1 MDKSKQLEQSI
12 QERITNAQRIVV
24 KVGTNVIMRDDGAVA
39 LGRIYNLIE
48 SLANL
53 RKQGKDVLLVS
64 SGAVGLGAQRL
75 KLDKKPKQLNLKQA
89 CAAIG
94 QGRLMAIYEDAFEK
108 LGIVVAQVL
117 LTEDDFTNRFR
128 YINLQA
134 TLTKLLELGVIPIIN
149 ENDTVSTLE
158 LERALLEDSKTHTPV
173 FGDNDKL
180 SALVMSKILADLLVI
195 VSDVDGLY
203 TSNPKKDKEA
213 KIIPVVYKITPEIES
228 IAEGASDRGRGGM
241 KTKVE
246 AAKIATNSG
255 GMAIIASGKILGV
268 LERIF
273 AGEVIGTVFLPAAQ
287 LSSKKRWIAYASA
300 LSGTLVINEG
310 AKLAL
315 LNKKASLLS
324 AGVIK
329 LEGSFEQGEVVSIND
344 EMGVEFARGIV
355 NYSSQ
360 DAAKLIGIHSD
371 NIEYLVNQKN
381 HDALVTRD
389 NIVILT

>member
-1 MDKSKQLEQSI
+1 MPEKLEPSIHSKI
-12 QERITNAQRIVV
+12 ANAQRIVV

-75 KLDKKPKQLNLKQA
+75 SLDKKPKQLNLKQA

-134 TLTKLLELGVIPIIN
+134 TLDKLLELGVIPIIN

-158 LERALLEDSKTHTPV
+158 LERSLSEDSKTHAPV

-180 SALVMSKILADLLVI
+180 SALVMSKVLADLLVI
-195 VSDVDGLY
+195 ISDVEGLY
-203 TSNPKKDKEA
+203 TGNPKKDKNA
-213 KIIPVVYKITPEIES
+213 KLIPVVHKITPEIES

-246 AAKIATNSG
+246 AAKIAVNSG
-255 GMAIIASGKILGV
+255 GIAVIASGKILGV
-268 LERIF
+268 LDRIF
-273 AGEVIGTVFLPAAQ
+273 AGETIGTVFLPISQ
-287 LSSKKRWIAYASA
+287 LSSKKRWIAYASS
-300 LSGTLVINEG
+300 LSGQLTVNEG
-310 AKLAL
+310 AKIAL
-315 LNKKASLLS
+315 LNKKASLLA
-324 AGVIK
+324 AGVVK
-329 LEGSFEQGEVVSIND
+329 LEGDFKRGEVVNISD
-344 EMGVEFARGIV
+344 ETGVEFARGVV

-360 DAAKLIGIHSD
+360 EVSKLIGIHSD

-381 HDALVTRD
+381 HDALITRD

>member
-1 MDKSKQLEQSI
+1 MDKPKQLEESI
-12 QERITNAQRIVV
+12 KDRITKAQRIVV

-48 SLANL
+48 SIANL

-64 SGAVGLGAQRL
+64 SGAVGLGAQKL
-75 KLDKKPKQLNLKQA
+75 QLDKKPRQLNLKQA

-94 QGRLMAIYEDAFEK
+94 QGRLMSIYEDAFEK
-108 LGIVVAQVL
+108 LGVVVAQVL

-134 TLTKLLELGVIPIIN
+134 TLTKLLELGVVPIIN

-158 LERALLEDSKTHTPV
+158 LERISLDDSKTHPPV

-195 VSDVDGLY
+195 ISDVDGLY
-203 TSNPKKDKEA
+203 SSNPKKDKEA
-213 KIIPVVYKITPEIES
+213 KLIPVVNKITPEIES

-246 AAKIATNSG
+246 AAKIAINSG

-273 AGEVIGTVFLPAAQ
+273 AGEAIGTVFLPAAQ

-300 LSGTLVINEG
+300 LSGSLVINEG
-310 AKLAL
+310 AKGAL
-315 LNKKASLLS
+315 LNKKASLLP
-324 AGVIK
+324 AGVVK
-329 LEGSFEQGEVVSIND
+329 LEGSFKQGEVVSIND
-344 EMGVEFARGIV
+344 EMGIEFARGIV

-381 HDALVTRD
+381 YDALVTRD

>member
-1 MDKSKQLEQSI
+1 MDKLEQSI
-12 QERITNAQRIVV
+12 HASITNAQRIVV
-24 KVGTNVIMRDDGAVA
+24 KVGTNVIMREDGAVA

-75 KLDKKPKQLNLKQA
+75 MLDKKPKQLNLKQA

-108 LGIVVAQVL
+108 LGVVVAQVL
-117 LTEDDFTNRFR
+117 LTEDDFTNRNR

-134 TLTKLLELGVIPIIN
+134 TLTKLLELGVIPVIN

-158 LERALLEDSKTHTPV
+158 LERALSEESKAHTPV

-180 SALVMSKILADLLVI
+180 SALVMSKILADLLII

-203 TSNPKKDKEA
+203 TSNPKKDKSA
-213 KIIPVVYKITPEIES
+213 KLIPVVNKITPEIES

-246 AAKIATNSG
+246 AAKIATSSG
-255 GMAIIASGKILGV
+255 GLVVIASGKILGV

-273 AGEVIGTVFLPAAQ
+273 AGEAIGTVFLPVTQ

-300 LSGTLVINEG
+300 LSGTLVVNLG

-315 LNKKASLLS
+315 LNKKASLLP
-324 AGVIK
+324 AGIVK
-329 LEGSFEQGEVVSIND
+329 LEGNFDRGEVVSISD
-344 EMGVEFARGIV
+344 EIGVEFARGIV

-360 DAAKLIGIHSD
+360 DATKLIGIHSD
-371 NIEYLVNQKN
+371 NIEYLVDQKN
-381 HDALVTRD
+381 HDALITRD

>member
-1 MDKSKQLEQSI
+1 MPEKLEQSI
-12 QERITNAQRIVV
+12 HSKIVNAQRIVV

-75 KLDKKPKQLNLKQA
+75 NLDKKPKQLNLKQA

-134 TLTKLLELGVIPIIN
+134 TLDKLLELGVIPIIN

-158 LERALLEDSKTHTPV
+158 LERSLPEDSKTHTPV

-180 SALVMSKILADLLVI
+180 SALVMSKVLADLLVI
-195 VSDVDGLY
+195 VSDVEGLY
-203 TSNPKKDKEA
+203 TGNPKKDKNA
-213 KIIPVVYKITPEIES
+213 KLIPVVNKITPEIES

-246 AAKIATNSG
+246 AAKIAVNSG
-255 GMAIIASGKILGV
+255 GIAVIASGKILGV
-268 LERIF
+268 LDRIF
-273 AGEVIGTVFLPAAQ
+273 AGETIGTVFLPTSQ
-287 LSSKKRWIAYASA
+287 LSSKKRWIAYASS
-300 LSGTLVINEG
+300 LSGELTVNEG
-310 AKLAL
+310 AKIAL
-315 LNKKASLLS
+315 LNKKASLLA
-324 AGVIK
+324 AGVVK
-329 LEGSFEQGEVVSIND
+329 LEGDFKRGEVVNIAD
-344 EMGVEFARGIV
+344 EFGVEFARGIV
-355 NYSSQ
+355 NYSSEEVS
-360 DAAKLIGIHSD
+360 KLIGIHSD

-381 HDALVTRD
+381 HDALISRD